1 MADVKLLHIVLLTLA
16 TLVGLALGWL
26 VRGSRA
32 VQEHEAIDA
41 DWKDRLE
48 AQRIENRRLTEQYRA
63 LLEQAGRHE
72 ASHAS
77 ASNQTRE
84 LAAALKEAFR
94 HREQLQ
100 RQISDIRGNLEA
112 ALEERR
118 KLESSVKKPSK
129 SDSQH
134 ATALKERD
142 EKIFRLSRELDSW
155 QARLPPLLTRFRD
168 RDDDAK
174 RLEAALDRANERI
187 LELETG
193 RGAGQTH
200 VESVRRDALSDELN
214 ASNDARGEASGYFAA
229 AQASFESP
237 RYFDATL
244 RFDADPTGLHDAR
257 DDLQAIKGIGPA
269 IEKTLHELGI
279 FRYSQIAEMSEYDI
293 NRVAERLKGFRSRIY
308 REDWIGQ
315 ARDLIY
321 CRGRHSH

>member
-1 MADVKLLHIVLLTLA
+1 MADVNILHIVLLTLA

-32 VQEHEAIDA
+32 VQEHEAIHSA
-41 DWKDRLE
+41 WEDRLE
-48 AQRIENRRLTEQYRA
+48 SQRIEHRRLTEQHRA
-63 LLEQAGRHE
+63 LLEQASHHE
-72 ASHAS
+72 ATHAD
-77 ASNQTRE
+77 ASNQARE
-84 LAAALKEAFR
+84 LAAALKEAFQR
-94 HREQLQ
+94 RDQLE
-100 RQISDIRGNLEA
+100 RQIREIRGNLEA
-112 ALEERR
+112 ALAERR
-118 KLESSVKKPSK
+118 KPESSVRERSA
-129 SDSQH
+129 SDSQLV
-134 ATALKERD
+134 TALKERD

-155 QARLPPLLTRFRD
+155 QDRLPPLLTRFRD

-200 VESVRRDALSDELN
+200 VESVRRDVLSGELN
-214 ASNDARGEASGYFAA
+214 ASNDARGEASGYFAPS
-229 AQASFESP
+229 QGSPESP
-237 RYFDATL
+237 HYFDATL
-244 RFDADPTGLHDAR
+244 RFDADAAGLHDAR
-257 DDLQAIKGIGPA
+257 DDLQAIKGVGPA

-279 FRYSQIAEMSEYDI
+279 VRYSQIAEMSEYDI

-321 CRGRHSH
+321 RRGRHSH

>member
-1 MADVKLLHIVLLTLA
+1 MADVKILHIVLLTLA

-26 VRGSRA
+26 LRGSRA
-32 VQEHEAIDA
+32 VQEREALDA
-41 DWKDRLE
+41 VWKERLE
-48 AQRIENRRLTEQYRA
+48 ALRIDHRRLTEQYRA
-63 LLEQAGRHE
+63 LLEQASRHE
-72 ASHAS
+72 ASHAD
-77 ASNQTRE
+77 ASNQARE
-84 LAAALKEAFR
+84 LAAALKEAFQR
-94 HREQLQ
+94 REQLQ
-100 RQISDIRGNLEA
+100 GQIRDIRGDLEA
-112 ALEERR
+112 VLAERR
-118 KLESSVKKPSK
+118 KLESSVKERSE
-129 SDSQH
+129 SDSQL
-134 ATALKERD
+134 ARALKERD

-155 QARLPPLLTRFRD
+155 QGRLPPLLTRFRD

-200 VESVRRDALSDELN
+200 VESVRRDALSGELD

-229 AQASFESP
+229 ALASLESP
-237 RYFDATL
+237 RYYDATL
-244 RFDADPTGLHDAR
+244 RFDADPAGLYDGR
-257 DDLQAIKGIGPA
+257 DDLKAIKGIGPA

-279 FRYSQIAEMSEYDI
+279 FHYSQIAEMSEYDI

-321 CRGRHSH
+321 RRGRHSH